1 VHVILTRI
9 DIFERQIY
17 EKFKN
22 MQYSERNTILNRL
35 KDQKIERVI
44 DVLGVKRSDVH
55 FIENYHNEVNQN
67 EVEIDYQA
75 LKTVGDLI
83 NLAEQFI
90 LSYLNRN
97 ATCFAKCF

>member
-1 VHVILTRI
+1 
-9 DIFERQIY
+9 
-17 EKFKN
+17 
-22 MQYSERNTILNRL
+22 MLNSL

-55 FIENYHNEVNQN
+55 FLENYHNDSN
-67 EVEIDYQA
+67 ENNVEIDYQA
-75 LKTVGDLI
+75 LKTIGDLI

-90 LSYLNRN
+90 LFYLNRN

>member
-1 VHVILTRI
+1 MHVILTRI
-9 DIFERQIY
+9 DIFEKQIY

-22 MQYSERNTILNRL
+22 IQYSERNTILNRL

-55 FIENYHNEVNQN
+55 FIENYHNDVNQN

-75 LKTVGDLI
+75 LKTIGDLL

-97 ATCFAKCF
+97 SSCFAKCF

>member
-1 VHVILTRI
+1 MHVILTRI

>member
-1 VHVILTRI
+1 
-9 DIFERQIY
+9 
-17 EKFKN
+17 
-22 MQYSERNTILNRL
+22 MQYGERNTMLNSL

-55 FIENYHNEVNQN
+55 FIENYHNETN
-67 EVEIDYQA
+67 ENDVEIDYQA

-90 LSYLNRN
+90 LSYLNKN

>member
-1 VHVILTRI
+1 
-9 DIFERQIY
+9 
-17 EKFKN
+17 
-22 MQYSERNTILNRL
+22 MLNSL

-55 FIENYHNEVNQN
+55 FIENYHNDLN
-67 EVEIDYQA
+67 ENNLEIDYQA

-90 LSYLNRN
+90 LLYLNRS
-97 ATCFAKCF
+97 ASCFARCF